1 MTQPPGTP
9 VSRGGNFFDAS
20 GAARSMI
27 ESINASA
34 RASIAEAFRPTEI
47 RAPWLKFPLADLAN
61 LRRQRYPPNWVPATL
76 RRDLAT
82 AYPIIK
88 DEGIPLVYVP
98 RADIFTPV
106 LAAKDRAERT
116 HILMQRKDDVLVD
129 CAEALAVDIHSNVED
144 QAPLVREA
152 VTAYRTGHAAA
163 AQALAVV
170 ACDTLIKANIDY
182 RYPNAKRQAT
192 PGDLDAAILAN
203 ILRIELALAPVV
215 RFLTGWSP
223 ESGRPQPQELSR
235 HVTVHHATTAH
246 LRDDNGLIAVMLA
259 TGLIRALSEMHEW
272 FDARAST

>member
-1 MTQPPGTP
+1 MTHRRGTP
-9 VSRGGNFFDAS
+9 GSFGGNFFDAS
-20 GAARSMI
+20 DAARSII

-34 RASIAEAFRPTEI
+34 GASIAEAFRPTEI
-47 RAPWLKFPLADLAN
+47 RAPWLKFPLVDLAD
-61 LRRQRYPPNWVPATL
+61 LRRQRYPPNWVPETL
-76 RRDLAT
+76 RSDLAT

-98 RADIFTPV
+98 RAEVFTPV
-106 LAAKDRAERT
+106 LAASDRAERI
-116 HILMQRKDDVLVD
+116 HILMQRKDDVLDD
-129 CAEALAVDIHSNVED
+129 CAEALAVDMHSNVEY

-152 VTAYRTGHAAA
+152 VTAYRTGHVAA

-182 RYPNAKRQAT
+182 RYSNAKRLAK
-192 PGDLDAAILAN
+192 PGNLNAAILAN

-215 RFLTGWSP
+215 KFLTDWSP

-259 TGLIRALSEMHEW
+259 TGLIRALSEMYEW
-272 FDARAST
+272 FDVCASA

>member
-1 MTQPPGTP
+1 MMHPPGTP
-9 VSRGGNFFDAS
+9 GSFGGNFFDAS
-20 GAARSMI
+20 DIARSII
-27 ESINASA
+27 ESINSSASA
-34 RASIAEAFRPTEI
+34 SMAKAFKPHEI
-47 RAPWLKFPLADLAN
+47 QAPWLKFPLVDLAD
-61 LRRQRYPPNWVPATL
+61 LRRQKYPPNWVPKTL
-76 RRDLAT
+76 RNDLTT

-88 DEGIPLVYVP
+88 GEGIPLVYVP
-98 RADIFTPV
+98 RADVFTPV
-106 LAAKDRAERT
+106 LAAKDRPERI
-116 HILMQRKDDVLVD
+116 HILMQRKDDVLDD

-144 QAPLVREA
+144 QARLVREA
-152 VTAYRTGHAAA
+152 ATVYRLGHAAA

-192 PGDLDAAILAN
+192 PGNLDAAILAN

-215 RFLTGWSP
+215 KFLTDWSP

-235 HVTVHHATTAH
+235 HVTVHNATTAH

-259 TGLIRALSEMHEW
+259 TGLIRALSEMFEW